1 VSSRTGDIELT
12 KLLTLKQYLH
22 VYDEIKRHVSDAAV
36 ERQSADDL
44 QRANVLDASV
54 IMMQYVIALL
64 QLLTGVILLTVN
76 TQLTDCYVLG
86 EI

>member
-1 VSSRTGDIELT
+1 MSSRTGDIELT

-36 ERQSADDL
+36 ERHSADDL

-76 TQLTDCYVLG
+76 T
-86 EI
+86 